1 MNEEEANGIKAIIF
15 LQAMAGTEETEEQAK
30 SGWAGMSDSE
40 KRQTLFAYKMFN
52 GGKHIW
58 KCTKH

>member
-52 GGKHIW
+52 GGKHI
-58 KCTKH
+58 